1 MALVKITT
9 EGSEFQLSDEIAGN
23 NEKLREALSPFYP
36 ELANAEIERELV
48 DGTWIV
54 KVTKRAGTKGSGS
67 SPVLRVLMA
76 AREEINPALV
86 WQEKLKQIEEKG
98 GLRLEKLLR
107 LQPQIQQAVD
117 EGTAQIKEVN
127 SSLSLIKRGKPV
139 AGRTVP
145 PGF

>member
-9 EGSEFQLSDEIAGN
+9 DGSEFQLSDEIAGN

-98 GLRLEKLLR
+98 GTLPGKAL
-107 LQPQIQQAVD
+107 AAA
-117 EGTAQIKEVN
+117 TAD
-127 SSLSLIKRGKPV
+127 P
-139 AGRTVP
+139 AGSR
-145 PGF
+145 